1 MHFALKS
8 GGVSA
13 IMNEKNT
20 EEVVV
25 MSLMKSAADLLEAL
39 KRQLEQSAQDTDDA
53 GAEPEEK
60 AAETQTVRAVI
71 KSAHRDMD
79 PVTLQ
84 GWSRVIFNCE
94 DGEERKMY
102 FPGENGVYLVASE
115 AGVLEH
121 RDGAFVSFEKDSG
134 EIVTPLFHLLPESEE

>member
-1 MHFALKS
+1 M
-8 GGVSA
+8 
-13 IMNEKNT
+13 
-20 EEVVV
+20 

-39 KRQLEQSAQDTDDA
+39 KRQLEQAAQDTDDDEA
-53 GAEPEEK
+53 GTEEDV
-60 AAETQTVRAVI
+60 AETQTVRAVI
-71 KSAHRDMD
+71 KAAHRDMD

-84 GWSRVIFNCE
+84 GWSRVIFSCE

-102 FPGENGVYLVASE
+102 FPGEHGVFLVAGE

-134 EIVTPLFHLLPESEE
+134 EVVTPLFHLLPESEE